1 MRLLT
6 ALLLVVSLAA
16 PAAAA
21 ADARAQLDAF
31 STGLDG
37 VRGNFVQTVYSADG
51 RETET
56 SHGILALKA
65 PRQFRWQYDA
75 PFPQLIV
82 ADGLNVWVHDVDL
95 EQVTV
100 RAQSSEE
107 AQSPLTVLTDLGL
120 LERQFNVASLADA
133 DGIAWMRLTSKADE
147 PAFASCDLGFQ
158 GQQLVR
164 MVLHDHLGQRNEL
177 RFAQWERNPALDA
190 ALFTFVP
197 PEGTDVVGEPVA
209 GAQAFPVRD

>member
-6 ALLLVVSLAA
+6 ALLLVLFLAA
-16 PAAAA
+16 PAAAV
-21 ADARAQLDAF
+21 ADARGQLDAF
-31 STGLDG
+31 SAGLDG
-37 VRGNFVQTVYSADG
+37 VRGSFVQTVYAADG

-56 SHGILALKA
+56 SRGTLALKA

-120 LERQFNVASLADA
+120 LERQFNVAPLADA
-133 DGIAWMRLTSKADE
+133 DGIAWLRLTSKADE

-164 MVLHDHLGQRNEL
+164 MVLRDHLGQRNEL
-177 RFAQWERNPALDA
+177 RFAQWERNPALDP

-209 GAQAFPVRD
+209 GAQAFPIGD

>member
-1 MRLLT
+1 MRLLS
-6 ALLLVVSLAA
+6 ALLLGLGLVA
-16 PAAAA
+16 PTAAA

-31 STGLDG
+31 SAGLDG
-37 VRGNFVQTVYSADG
+37 VRGSFVQTVYAADG
-51 RETET
+51 SETET
-56 SHGILALKA
+56 SRGTLALKA
-65 PRQFRWQYDA
+65 PRQFRWEYEA

-120 LERQFNVASLADA
+120 LDRQFNVAPLADE
-133 DGIAWMRLTSKADE
+133 DGIAWLRLTSKAEE
-147 PAFASCDLGFQ
+147 PAFASCDLGFA

-164 MVLHDHLGQRNEL
+164 MVLRDHLGQRNEL
-177 RFAQWERNPALDA
+177 RFAQWERNPALDP
-190 ALFTFVP
+190 ALFTFVA
-197 PEGTDVVGEPVA
+197 PEGTDIVGEPVA
-209 GAQAFPVRD
+209 GAQSFPVGD